1 MNQGT
6 PMPDLIANSLPAS
19 IGVGFKSQ
27 HFNDILSSPHPVGW
41 LEIHAENYLGEGG
54 RPISQ
59 LQHLRAELPISV
71 HAIGLSIGGEAPLDK
86 EHLARIKRLCDWLD
100 PASFSEHLAW
110 STHAGNFLNDLLPL
124 PYTEK
129 TLKHVIR
136 HVDHVQTILGRQIL
150 LENPSSYFQFSES
163 CYSEP
168 AFLNAVV
175 AQTGCGLLLDVNNI
189 FISCHNL
196 NMSAEAYIDE
206 LNCTAIGEIHLGGH
220 STDVLEQGELLLIDS
235 HAAPVAD
242 TVWTLYKDVLK
253 RTGPKASLIEWDTD
267 VPDWSV
273 LNSEVMQAACLL
285 EQQRCQSQ

>member
-1 MNQGT
+1 M
-6 PMPDLIANSLPAS
+6 AS
-19 IGVGFKSQ
+19 GLNLNISTIFYLARIPL
-27 HFNDILSSPHPVGW
+27 DGW
-41 LEIHAENYLGEGG
+41 KFTLKNYLGEGG

-86 EHLARIKRLCDWLD
+86 EHLARIKHLCDWLE

-136 HVDHVQTILGRQIL
+136 HVDHVQTILGRQML

-163 CYSEP
+163 SYSEP

-196 NMSAEAYIDE
+196 NISAEAYLNE
-206 LNCTAIGEIHLGGH
+206 LNCAAVGEIHLSGH
-220 STDVLEQGELLLIDS
+220 STDLLEQGGDLLIDS
-235 HAAPVAD
+235 HAAPAAD
-242 TVWTLYKDVLK
+242 PVWRLYENIL
-253 RTGPKASLIEWDTD
+253 RLTGPQASLIEWDTN
-267 VPDWSV
+267 VPECSV
-273 LNSEVMQAACLL
+273 LYGEVMQAACLL
-285 EQQRCQSQ
+285 EQQICKNH

>member
-1 MNQGT
+1 
-6 PMPDLIANSLPAS
+6 L
-19 IGVGFKSQ
+19 V
-27 HFNDILSSPHPVGW
+27 
-41 LEIHAENYLGEGG
+41 ENYLGEGG

-86 EHLARIKRLCDWLD
+86 EHLARIKHLCDWLE

-129 TLKHVIR
+129 TLKQIIR
-136 HVDHVQTILGRQIL
+136 HIDQVQATLGRQML
-150 LENPSSYFQFSES
+150 LENPSSYLQFSES
-163 CYSEP
+163 TYSEP

-196 NMSAEAYIDE
+196 NMSAEAYLNE
-206 LNCTAIGEIHLGGH
+206 LNCAAVGEIHLAGH
-220 STDVLEQGELLLIDS
+220 STDPLEQGGDLLIDS

-242 TVWTLYKDVLK
+242 PVWRLYENILR
-253 RTGPKASLIEWDTD
+253 RTGPKASLIEWDTN
-267 VPDWSV
+267 VPEWSV
-273 LNSEVMQAACLL
+273 LNGEVMQAACLL
-285 EQQRCQSQ
+285 EQQICKYQ

>member
-1 MNQGT
+1 
-6 PMPDLIANSLPAS
+6 MPDLIANSLPAS

-27 HFNDILSSPHPVGW
+27 HFNDILSGPHPVGW

-71 HAIGLSIGGEAPLDK
+71 HAIGLSIGGEALLDK
-86 EHLARIKRLCDWLD
+86 EDLARIKHLCNWLE

-136 HVDHVQTILGRQIL
+136 HVDHVQTILGRQML

-163 CYSEP
+163 SYSEP

-196 NMSAEAYIDE
+196 NISAEAYLNE
-206 LNCTAIGEIHLGGH
+206 LNCAAVGKIHLSGH
-220 STDVLEQGELLLIDS
+220 STDLLEQGGDLLIDS
-235 HAAPVAD
+235 HAAPAAD
-242 TVWTLYKDVLK
+242 PVWRLYENIL
-253 RTGPKASLIEWDTD
+253 RLTGPQASLIEWDTN
-267 VPDWSV
+267 VPECSV
-273 LNSEVMQAACLL
+273 LYCEVMQAACLL
-285 EQQRCQSQ
+285 EQQICKNH

>member
-1 MNQGT
+1 
-6 PMPDLIANSLPAS
+6 MPDLIANSLPAS

-136 HVDHVQTILGRQIL
+136 HVDHVQTILGRQML

-235 HAAPVAD
+235 HA
-242 TVWTLYKDVLK
+242 
-253 RTGPKASLIEWDTD
+253 
-267 VPDWSV
+267 
-273 LNSEVMQAACLL
+273 
-285 EQQRCQSQ
+285 

>member
-1 MNQGT
+1 
-6 PMPDLIANSLPAS
+6 
-19 IGVGFKSQ
+19 
-27 HFNDILSSPHPVGW
+27 
-41 LEIHAENYLGEGG
+41 
-54 RPISQ
+54 
-59 LQHLRAELPISV
+59 
-71 HAIGLSIGGEAPLDK
+71 
-86 EHLARIKRLCDWLD
+86 
-100 PASFSEHLAW
+100 LAW

-136 HVDHVQTILGRQIL
+136 HVDHVQTILGRQML

-285 EQQRCQSQ
+285 E

>member
-1 MNQGT
+1 
-6 PMPDLIANSLPAS
+6 MPDLIANSLPAS

-86 EHLARIKRLCDWLD
+86 EY
-100 PASFSEHLAW
+100 LAW

-136 HVDHVQTILGRQIL
+136 HVDHVQTILGRQML

-196 NMSAEAYIDE
+196 IMSTEAYIDE

-285 EQQRCQSQ
+285 EQQICKYQ

>member
-1 MNQGT
+1 
-6 PMPDLIANSLPAS
+6 MPDLIANSLPAS

-71 HAIGLSIGGEAPLDK
+71 HAIGLSIGGEALLDK
-86 EHLARIKRLCDWLD
+86 EDLARIKHLCNWLE

-136 HVDHVQTILGRQIL
+136 HVDHIQTILGRQML

-163 CYSEP
+163 SYSEP
-168 AFLNAVV
+168 AFLNTVV

-196 NMSAEAYIDE
+196 NISAEAYLNE
-206 LNCTAIGEIHLGGH
+206 LNCAAVGEIHLSGH
-220 STDVLEQGELLLIDS
+220 STDLLEQGGDLLIDS
-235 HAAPVAD
+235 HAAPAAD
-242 TVWTLYKDVLK
+242 PVWRLYENILR
-253 RTGPKASLIEWDTD
+253 RTGPKASLIEWDTN
-267 VPDWSV
+267 VPECSV
-273 LNSEVMQAACLL
+273 LNGEVMQAACLL
-285 EQQRCQSQ
+285 EQQICKNH